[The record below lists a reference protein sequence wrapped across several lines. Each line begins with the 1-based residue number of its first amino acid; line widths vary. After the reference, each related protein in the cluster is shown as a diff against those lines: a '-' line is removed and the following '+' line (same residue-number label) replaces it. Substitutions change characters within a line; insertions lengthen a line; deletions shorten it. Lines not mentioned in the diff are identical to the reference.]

1 MLRFLKLILTLFAL
15 SALIA
20 CSGDRE
26 KGDETRADS
35 NDLSQVPTLTLE
47 QEFQISGY
55 DESGFFGYLS
65 TVVSGPDGIILT
77 ADPSTRKIHLFSP
90 DGSYSGHIG
99 GEGAGPGE
107 FRNIAD
113 VSMSASGTLYVTDL
127 SLARISVFSGAS
139 GEWELTDILDIPF
152 PAQDESSPMS
162 GPFYMRH
169 LFPTET
175 GYIAEY
181 ESSVMYDSDDDSIT
195 SCFQVLDDSLQ
206 FVTETEPLCSPKL
219 EMVVARSRS
228 GNTISVTTHGV
239 PENHGQL
246 ATITQGGE
254 LIRIH
259 TSEAVVRIHQMDGT
273 LINEFSIAAAKVPI
287 TPKMKQELAERAIPN
302 PENSSI
308 RRDALADAIPDY
320 KPFAVQ
326 ILTDA
331 EDRIWILSRTSE
343 DELVWLVYNRDGELQ
358 SRADY
363 PGGDFT
369 HITTDRAYAVFNP
382 GDDEPSFAV
391 YRIF

>member
-1 MLRFLKLILTLFAL
+1 MLRFLKIILPLFAL

-20 CSGDRE
+20 CSGDRK

-35 NDLSQVPTLTLE
+35 NDLSQIPLLSLE
-47 QEFQISGY
+47 QELQIAGF
-55 DESGFFGYLS
+55 DESGFFGYL
-65 TVVSGPDGIILT
+65 THVFSGPDGIILT
-77 ADPSTRKIHLFSP
+77 ADPSSRKIHLFSP

-113 VSMSASGTLYVTDL
+113 VSMSASGSLYVNDP

-139 GEWELTDILDIPF
+139 GEWELDDILDIPF
-152 PAQDESSPMS
+152 PAQDVSSPMS

-169 LFPTET
+169 LFPAET

-195 SCFQVLDDSLQ
+195 SCFQMLDDSLQ
-206 FVTETEPLCSPKL
+206 FVTETEPLCSPKY
-219 EMVVARSRS
+219 EFMVTRSRS
-228 GNTISVTTHGV
+228 GNSISVTTQGV

-246 ATITQGGE
+246 AAITSGGE

-259 TSEAVVRIHQMDGT
+259 TSEANVTIHQMDGT
-273 LINEFSIAAAKVPI
+273 LINEFSIAAAKIPI
-287 TPKMKQELAERAIPN
+287 TNQMKQELAEKAIPN

-320 KPFAVQ
+320 KPLAEQ
-326 ILTDA
+326 LLTDA
-331 EDRIWILSRTSE
+331 DNRIWILSRTSE
-343 DELVWLVYNRDGELQ
+343 DELVWLIYNRDGELQ
-358 SRADY
+358 ARADH
-363 PGGDFT
+363 PGGNFT
-369 HITTDRAYAVFNP
+369 HITSNRAYAVFNP
-382 GDDEPSFAV
+382 GDDEPSFGV
-391 YRIF
+391 YRF